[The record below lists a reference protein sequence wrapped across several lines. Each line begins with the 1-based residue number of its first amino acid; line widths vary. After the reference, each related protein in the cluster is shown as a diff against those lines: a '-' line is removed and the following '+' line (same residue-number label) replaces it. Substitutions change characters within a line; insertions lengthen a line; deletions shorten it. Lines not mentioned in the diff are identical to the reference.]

1 MPKLIMLVGLAGSG
15 KDTFVKNVLNNTVL
29 STDQYIQNIAD
40 ESRKTFNEVFEESI
54 DFATSQFNIK
64 TMEMIKNKESFV
76 WNQMNI
82 FRKTRIR
89 KLKRFPKDYEKIC
102 IYFDTPVEILLE
114 RNETR
119 RLTNRH
125 LRSNLIERWY
135 TELEVPTTEEG
146 FDYVYTIKGE

>member
-1 MPKLIMLVGLAGSG
+1 MPKLLMLVGIAGSG
-15 KDTFVKNVLNNTVL
+15 KDTFVKNVLNHEVL
-29 STDQYIQNIAD
+29 STDQYIQKIAD
-40 ESRKTFNEVFEESI
+40 ESRKTFNEVFSESI

-82 FRKTRIR
+82 FKKSRLK

-102 IYFDTPVEILLE
+102 IYFDTPLDVLLQ
-114 RNETR
+114 RNEVR

-125 LRSNLIERWY
+125 LRSNLIEKWY
-135 TELEVPTTEEG
+135 NQLEVPTVDEG

>member
-1 MPKLIMLVGLAGSG
+1 MPKLLMLVGIAGSG
-15 KDTFVKNVLNNTVL
+15 KDTFVKNVLNHEVL
-29 STDQYIQNIAD
+29 STDQYVQKIAD
-40 ESRKTFNEVFEESI
+40 ESRKTFNEVFSESI

-82 FRKTRIR
+82 FKKSRLK

-102 IYFDTPVEILLE
+102 IYFDTPLDILLQ
-114 RNETR
+114 RNEVR

-125 LRSNLIERWY
+125 LRSNLIEKWY
-135 TELEVPTTEEG
+135 NELEVPTVDEG

>member
-1 MPKLIMLVGLAGSG
+1 MPKLLMLVGIAGSG
-15 KDTFVKNVLNNTVL
+15 KDTFVKNVLNHEVL
-29 STDQYIQNIAD
+29 STDQYVQKIAD
-40 ESRKTFNEVFEESI
+40 ESRKTFNEVFSESI

-82 FRKTRIR
+82 FKKSRLK

-102 IYFDTPVEILLE
+102 IYFDTPLDILLQ
-114 RNETR
+114 RNEVR

-125 LRSNLIERWY
+125 LRSNLIEKWY
-135 TELEVPTTEEG
+135 NQLEVPTIDEG